1 MSFTP
6 SPETPG
12 LRSVEAD
19 DDVAREPI
27 RGSGLLL
34 AGRIV
39 SLAVM
44 CAVQILVVRHLSRAD
59 YGAWTYALSV
69 VALLQSVAALGLD
82 RSVTRFLA
90 IYRERGDLVRIRGL
104 VVMLVAVVAVFGTL
118 VTIVLA
124 SFPGAI
130 ARLSGVEPHVLALL
144 NVIIFLVPLEALDLL
159 FIGMFACLGQARS
172 IVIRRHIIAPSLKLA
187 AVITLVAVDAD
198 VTFLAYGYLAASLM
212 GMLLYG
218 PLVLKSARELG
229 LVGYPM
235 RRREV
240 TLPAKEVFAF
250 TLPLLTADLAASII
264 WTSGTLALG
273 FYSTLDQV
281 ALFTVA
287 APLAALN
294 ETVARNFT
302 VLYTPAVSRLFAR
315 QDHTAINTMYW
326 RTAVWVAVLTFPVFV
341 LTFSASGS
349 VLNVLYGTKYH
360 DAALVLS
367 LLALAEYSNVAFGL
381 NGLTLRLLS
390 DVRYSVTVN
399 IVAAVIAIVA
409 NIVLVPRYGALGAAW
424 ATAGTAL
431 LHSALKQIGLARATG
446 VRPFEWRLTALYT
459 GIASCAI
466 AVVVGEWMMPQTPAM
481 PLALAAAVSL
491 LLIVSSKRM
500 LMVTETFPEVRRVPL
515 IRMLFA

>member
-1 MSFTP
+1 MSLTS
-6 SPETPG
+6 SPETTEK
-12 LRSVEAD
+12 RSAQPD
-19 DDVAREPI
+19 HDIAREPI

-34 AGRIV
+34 LGRIV

-90 IYRERGDLVRIRGL
+90 IYREREDVVRIRGL
-104 VVMLVAVVAVFGTL
+104 VLMLVAVVAGFGAL
-118 VTIVLA
+118 VTIVLV
-124 SFPGAI
+124 SFPEAI
-130 ARLSGVEPHVLALL
+130 GRVTGVEPHVLALL

-172 IVIRRHIIAPSLKLA
+172 IVVRRHIIAPSLKL
-187 AVITLVAVDAD
+187 VAVVTLILLDAD

-218 PLVLKSARELG
+218 PLVLRSARQLG
-229 LVGYPM
+229 LVGY
-235 RRREV
+235 RLRKSDV

-250 TLPLLTADLAASII
+250 TLPLLTADLATSII
-264 WTSGTLALG
+264 WVSGTLALG
-273 FYSTLDQV
+273 YFSTLEQV

-287 APLAALN
+287 TPLAALN

-302 VLYTPAVSRLFAR
+302 VMYTPAVSRLFAR
-315 QDHTAINTMYW
+315 QDHAGINTMYW

-349 VLNVLYGTKYH
+349 VLHVLYGTKYH
-360 DAALVLS
+360 DAALVLA
-367 LLALAEYSNVAFGL
+367 LLALAEYANVALGL

-399 IVAAVIAIVA
+399 IVAAIIAIVA
-409 NIVLVPRYGALGAAW
+409 NLILVPRYGALGAAW
-424 ATAGTAL
+424 ATTGSAL
-431 LHSALKQIGLARATG
+431 LHCALKQIGLARATG
-446 VRPFEWRLTALYT
+446 VRPFEWRLSPLYT
-459 GIASCAI
+459 GIAAS
-466 AVVVGEWMMPQTPAM
+466 AVVVLLGQWAM
-481 PLALAAAVSL
+481 PTQPVLPLVLAAATSL
-491 LLIVSSKRM
+491 LLLVSSKRM